1 MEMCKRIK
9 ARKIYRECIKL
20 LKLRKKKGGKRSPK
34 CSFNREMKDSK
45 KEKKRKEAHQ
55 AENLKGRS
63 RQKLGPKKRR
73 RRKKKNL
80 ENPTKW
86 ET

>member
-1 MEMCKRIK
+1 MAKDPQK
-9 ARKIYRECIKL
+9 
-20 LKLRKKKGGKRSPK
+20 S
-34 CSFNREMKDSK
+34 SFNQEMKDSK
-45 KEKKRKEAHQ
+45 KEEKRKEAHQ

-63 RQKLGPKKRR
+63 RQKLGPKK
-73 RRKKKNL
+73 KKKKK